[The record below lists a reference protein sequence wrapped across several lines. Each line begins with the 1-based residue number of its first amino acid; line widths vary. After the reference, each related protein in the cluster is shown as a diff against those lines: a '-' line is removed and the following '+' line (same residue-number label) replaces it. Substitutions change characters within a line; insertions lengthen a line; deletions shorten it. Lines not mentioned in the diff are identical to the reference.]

1 MILIQMKKVLGTLR
15 ILITGNGQQAVVHQR
30 SKIVT
35 RALLTAPTKKVN
47 SVMLSSTFHDGEL
60 KSISVADDKL
70 CMDIYA
76 DGKTTRIKLSGLEK
90 LRITDF
96 KEGNIISFLRVLS
109 QDNSPSNRSEVML
122 LMKYA
127 YTLND
132 TDLELTPKY
141 SSFLDRKIKEYQD
154 GSLLVMELEPSYG
167 AYAVAIAKELS
178 EEDA

>member
-1 MILIQMKKVLGTLR
+1 
-15 ILITGNGQQAVVHQR
+15 
-30 SKIVT
+30 
-35 RALLTAPTKKVN
+35 
-47 SVMLSSTFHDGEL
+47 MLSSTFHDGEL
-60 KSISVADDKL
+60 KSISVADNKL
-70 CMDIYA
+70 CMDIYV
-76 DGKTTRIKLSGLEK
+76 DGKTTRIKLGGLEK

-167 AYAVAIAKELS
+167 AYAVAIAKDLS